1 MNPTAPIGCGV
12 LDFASQ
18 ASRFQ
23 PGNFFI
29 IPFMAHSPTTR
40 AEALIE
46 ALPYIQKFRG
56 QLFVIKYGG
65 SAMEDDQV
73 VERFLRDVVFL
84 EAVGI
89 NPVLIHGGGK
99 AITQRMRDAGLKPRF
114 VNGLRVTDEQSIQ
127 IVEEVLDT
135 LINPGIVRQLKEFG
149 GKAMGIAGKRVM
161 VARKL
166 PPQTEGKATMVDLG
180 FVGEVVDLRLDEV
193 QKALAVEAVP
203 VISPLAADDNGVT
216 LNINADTAAGNIAG
230 ALKAAKVIYL
240 SDVPGI
246 MRDPMDKESLIP
258 SVNREKIEHLIEEE
272 IIAGGMI
279 PKVESALAALEQ
291 GVQKV
296 HFIDGRT
303 PHALLLEIFTS
314 AGIGTEIIP

>member
-1 MNPTAPIGCGV
+1 
-12 LDFASQ
+12 
-18 ASRFQ
+18 
-23 PGNFFI
+23 
-29 IPFMAHSPTTR
+29 MAHSPTTR

-89 NPVLIHGGGK
+89 NPILIHGGGK
-99 AITQRMRDAGLKPRF
+99 AITQRMREAGLKPRF
-114 VNGLRVTDEQSIQ
+114 VNGLRVTEEQSIR
-127 IVEEVLDT
+127 IVEDVLDN
-135 LINPGIVRQLKEFG
+135 LINPGIVRQLNEFG
-149 GKAMGIAGKRVM
+149 GKAVGIAGKHVM
-161 VARKL
+161 VAKKL
-166 PPQTEGKATMVDLG
+166 PPQAEGKATFVDLG
-180 FVGEVVDLRLDEV
+180 FVGEVVSV
-193 QKALAVEAVP
+193 KAEAIQQAMVGDAVP
-203 VISPLAADDNGVT
+203 VISPLAADESGVT
-216 LNINADTAAGNIAG
+216 LNINADTAAGTIAG

-246 MRDPMDKESLIP
+246 MRDPMDKNSLIP

-279 PKVESALAALEQ
+279 PKVESAIDALEQ

-303 PHALLLEIFTS
+303 PHALLLEIFTN
-314 AGIGTEIIP
+314 AGIGTEIVP